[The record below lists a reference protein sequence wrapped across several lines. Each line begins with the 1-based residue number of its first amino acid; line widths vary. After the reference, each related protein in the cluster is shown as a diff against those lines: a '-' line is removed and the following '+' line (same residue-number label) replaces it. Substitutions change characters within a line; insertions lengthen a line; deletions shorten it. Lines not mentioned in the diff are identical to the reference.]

1 MKLFT
6 CIAAAVF
13 AWMIWSGS
21 SVFAASDGS
30 HLRAV
35 NGSVT
40 AREGQSYTKVSTVNG
55 DVRIGRGA
63 SADEAETVNG
73 SIDID
78 DDARLGRVSTVN
90 GSLNVANGVAIS
102 GAASTVNG
110 DVDLERARVGGDV
123 TTVSGDIDLKGSEV
137 TGGLRTVNGDI
148 ELAEGAR
155 VHGGITVKKNKG
167 GWSWGEDDPV
177 KVRICSTCVVDG
189 ELRFERPVELRVESG
204 GKIGQV
210 IGENVK
216 RL

>member
-1 MKLFT
+1 MKTFA
-6 CIAAAVF
+6 CIAAVVVI
-13 AWMIWSGS
+13 WMTWGGN
-21 SVFAASDGS
+21 SVSLAGDGNS
-30 HLRAV
+30 LRAV

-40 AREGQSYTKVSTVNG
+40 ARDGQSYTRVSTVNG

-73 SIDID
+73 SIHVGN
-78 DDARLGRVSTVN
+78 DARLGRVSTVN
-90 GSLNVANGVAIS
+90 GSLDVADGVEIS
-102 GAASTVNG
+102 REASTVNG
-110 DVDLERARVGGDV
+110 DIDAERAKVGGDV
-123 TTVSGDIDLKGSEV
+123 TTVSGDIDLDGTEV

-167 GWSWGEDDPV
+167 WNWNHDEPV
-177 KVRICSTCVVDG
+177 KVRVCSTCVVDG
-189 ELRFERPVELRVESG
+189 ELRFERPVELRVDSG
-204 GKIGQV
+204 GRIGQV